1 MQIDEIRKLT
11 DEELQK
17 SLEDSQRSLM
27 NLKFRKATMQLTN
40 VVEIKSVR
48 KDIRNILNDLI
59 TDAGYSTRVAANF
72 NQAFNY
78 IKNVRKK

>member
-48 KDIRNILNDLI
+48 KDIRNILNKLRNERNNI
-59 TDAGYSTRVAANF
+59 RY
-72 NQAFNY
+72 
-78 IKNVRKK
+78 

>member
-11 DEELQK
+11 DEELK
-17 SLEDSQRSLM
+17 KTLDDSQRSLM

-48 KDIRNILNDLI
+48 KDIAKIQTIIRHRQIL
-59 TDAGYSTRVAANF
+59 GS
-72 NQAFNY
+72 
-78 IKNVRKK
+78 K

>member
-17 SLEDSQRSLM
+17 TLEDSQRSLM
-27 NLKFRKATMQLTN
+27 NLQFRKATMQLSN

-48 KDIRNILNDLI
+48 KDIAKIQTIIKQRQIL
-59 TDAGYSTRVAANF
+59 G
-72 NQAFNY
+72 
-78 IKNVRKK
+78 IK

>member
-17 SLEDSQRSLM
+17 TLEDSQRSLM
-27 NLKFRKATMQLTN
+27 NLQFRKATMQLSN

-48 KDIRNILNDLI
+48 KDIAKIQTIIKQRQILGL
-59 TDAGYSTRVAANF
+59 
-72 NQAFNY
+72 
-78 IKNVRKK
+78 K

>member
-11 DEELQK
+11 DEELK
-17 SLEDSQRSLM
+17 KTLDDSQRSLM

-48 KDIRNILNDLI
+48 KDI
-59 TDAGYSTRVAANF
+59 A
-72 NQAFNY
+72 
-78 IKNVRKK
+78 

>member
-17 SLEDSQRSLM
+17 SLDDSQRSLM

-40 VVEIKSVR
+40 VIEIKYAR
-48 KDIRNILNDLI
+48 KDIAKIL
-59 TDAGYSTRVAANF
+59 TV
-72 NQAFNY
+72 
-78 IKNVRKK
+78 IKQRQILGLK

>member
-11 DEELQK
+11 DEELRK

-48 KDIRNILNDLI
+48 KDIAKIQTIIRQRQIL
-59 TDAGYSTRVAANF
+59 GS
-72 NQAFNY
+72 
-78 IKNVRKK
+78 K

>member
-17 SLEDSQRSLM
+17 SLDDSQRSLM

-40 VVEIKSVR
+40 VVEIKFVR
-48 KDIRNILNDLI
+48 KDIAKIQTIIKQRQILGL
-59 TDAGYSTRVAANF
+59 
-72 NQAFNY
+72 
-78 IKNVRKK
+78 K

>member
-17 SLEDSQRSLM
+17 TLEDSERSLM
-27 NLKFRKATMQLTN
+27 NLQFRKATMQLSN

-48 KDIRNILNDLI
+48 KDIAKIQTIIKQRQIL
-59 TDAGYSTRVAANF
+59 GS
-72 NQAFNY
+72 
-78 IKNVRKK
+78 K

>member
-11 DEELQK
+11 DEELK
-17 SLEDSQRSLM
+17 KTIEDSHRSLM

-48 KDIRNILNDLI
+48 KDIAKIQTIIRQRQIL
-59 TDAGYSTRVAANF
+59 GS
-72 NQAFNY
+72 
-78 IKNVRKK
+78 K